1 MRKSVSCDVNF
12 GVRLKT
18 QQDLGR
24 FLDDLCAR
32 VCKKLIDDSLI
43 GSTLTMKIMVRKL
56 LIISLNK

>member
-18 QQDLGR
+18 QQDLCR